1 MAAELS
7 VVEVLVELL
16 EAVVVEHVVDMV
28 AEVVVEHQFV
38 MEMVPLIVGFTL

>member
-1 MAAELS
+1 MAAVLS
-7 VVEVLVELL
+7 VVEVLKKLVK
-16 EAVVVEHVVDMV
+16 AVVVEHVVDMV